1 MTKTIQFLL
10 TLTIIFSSNTLF
22 AQSLDEVLKNH
33 FEAIGQ
39 ENLTK
44 VKSFQATANIN
55 QGGMEFPIKMI
66 SLRPN
71 KFYMEA
77 DLQGQK
83 MIQAFDGEDG
93 WMIAPWM
100 SPEPQDLAGD
110 QLKEAI
116 QQADID
122 GELFNYKEKGST
134 AELVGKED
142 MEGTEV
148 FNIKLTTKDDD
159 VKNYFIDVENFI
171 ILKVKSTVN
180 AQGQEIEVE
189 TTMGDYQE
197 IDGVI
202 MPMSIESKSPM
213 GATNIV
219 MEEVKFNVDVD
230 ESIFNRPAK

>member
-1 MTKTIQFLL
+1 
-10 TLTIIFSSNTLF
+10 
-22 AQSLDEVLKNH
+22 
-33 FEAIGQ
+33 
-39 ENLTK
+39 
-44 VKSFQATANIN
+44 
-55 QGGMEFPIKMI
+55 
-66 SLRPN
+66 
-71 KFYMEA
+71 
-77 DLQGQK
+77 
-83 MIQAFDGEDG
+83 MIQAYDGESG
-93 WMIAPWM
+93 WLIAPWI

-122 GELFNYKEKGST
+122 GELFNYKEKRST

-159 VKNYFIDVENFI
+159 VKNYYIDIENFI